1 MYFEGVRGVDFRGDI
16 AIDDITFKDCSVIAT
31 TSPPATQPPTTSPPT
46 DPSGKSIFAVIYIL
60 IPFRAL
66 FDFPKNQTTAVP
78 VKANT
83 KYQEKKT

>member
-1 MYFEGVRGVDFRGDI
+1 MNLSIFFLVQVFFEGVRGVDFRGDI

-46 DPSGKSIFAVIYIL
+46 EPSGKSVFAVIYIL

-66 FDFPKNQTTAVP
+66 FD
-78 VKANT
+78 
-83 KYQEKKT
+83 